1 LIETDRSKLVSKCVH
16 MSLGDR
22 ANSRGH
28 PGTLYQT
35 LSQR

>member
-1 LIETDRSKLVSKCVH
+1 